1 MNTSTGKLKF
11 SIAITLAAALLAS
24 ATLPAA
30 AAGRVLSDKQRA
42 SNVYPIYLSDTVGC
56 VGDRG
61 YGMIVEGACGD

>member
-1 MNTSTGKLKF
+1 MINKMGNVKSA
-11 SIAITLAAALLAS
+11 IAVAMASALLVS

-30 AAGRVLSDKQRA
+30 AAGRTLTDKQRT
-42 SNVYPIYLSDTVGC
+42 SNIYPIYLSDTVGC